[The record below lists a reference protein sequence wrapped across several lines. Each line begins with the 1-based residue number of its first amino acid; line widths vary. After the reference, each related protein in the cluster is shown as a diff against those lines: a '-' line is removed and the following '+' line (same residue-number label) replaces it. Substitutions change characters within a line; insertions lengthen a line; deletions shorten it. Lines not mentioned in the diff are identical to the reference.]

1 MGERIWRIC
10 NEVWEGGRWP
20 EKWEEEMIVPVIK
33 KGQREEVRDYRGG
46 MSIMPTLYKMYTA
59 ALAERLKDVKGKRLI
74 PPNQAGFRKGMGT
87 LDNIYVL
94 NFLINRQVRKKRKL
108 TLFVN
113 LKAAF
118 DSVDRGILVEL

>member
-20 EKWEEEMIVPVIK
+20 EKWEEGMIVPVIK

-59 ALAERLKDVKGKRLI
+59 ALAERLKEDVKGKRLI

-94 NFLINRQVRKKRKL
+94 NFLINRQVRKKKK
-108 TLFVN
+108 TNIICKFES
-113 LKAAF
+113 
-118 DSVDRGILVEL
+118 SV